1 MFLESARGG
10 DGAPVGAL
18 DGLDSGMVT
27 VNLTA
32 AAVAKQPVDLDAGAR
47 P

>member
-18 DGLDSGMVT
+18 DGLDSGVVT